1 LAGDALLAFA
11 FELLGAMPGRNG
23 RAGESALVLARACGS
38 QELVG
43 GQVLDIEAEGRRVTG
58 RAVRDIHLRKT
69 GALIAASLELGA
81 IAGGAS
87 ATERRRLSA
96 AGRDLGLAFQI
107 HDDLMNR
114 GSTLRRLGKRA
125 GTDDARRKA
134 TYPRAVGE
142 TRARAEAE
150 ALLTRVRARIR
161 SLGLRAGELA
171 RLVDAVAAR
180 RH

>member
-1 LAGDALLAFA
+1 
-11 FELLGAMPGRNG
+11 
-23 RAGESALVLARACGS
+23 
-38 QELVG
+38 
-43 GQVLDIEAEGRRVTG
+43 
-58 RAVRDIHLRKT
+58 VRDIHLRKT

-87 ATERRRLSA
+87 AAERRRLRA

-114 GSTLRRLGKRA
+114 DSTLRRLGKRA

-142 TRARAEAE
+142 ARARAEADR
-150 ALLTRVRARIR
+150 LLARVRARTR
-161 SLGLRAGELA
+161 ALGTRATELA

-180 RH
+180 RR